1 MMNRIKRIIAL
12 SSIAVFACTLTG
24 CASYQRM
31 FKSWDSNMQNGL
43 QRTIEVYDI
52 NGEKIKEYSGK
63 FDYEFDDD
71 TGRILF
77 DDENNKRHVIFP
89 GTSTVLID
97 EQ

>member
-1 MMNRIKRIIAL
+1 MKNKKIVAL
-12 SSIAVFACTLTG
+12 VVFALCSCTLTG
-24 CASYQRM
+24 CASCQR
-31 FKSWDSNMQNGL
+31 FLKSWDSNMQNGL
-43 QRTIEVYDI
+43 QRSIEVYDI

-63 FDYEFDDD
+63 FDYTFDDD

-77 DDENNKRHVIFP
+77 DDENDKRHVIFP

>member
-1 MMNRIKRIIAL
+1 MKNKKIVAL
-12 SSIAVFACTLTG
+12 VAFALCSCTLTG
-24 CASYQRM
+24 CASFQRSL
-31 FKSWDSNMQNGL
+31 KSWDSNMQNGL
-43 QRTIEVYDI
+43 QRSIEVYDI

-63 FDYEFDDD
+63 FDYEFDDK

-89 GTSTVLID
+89 GTSTILID